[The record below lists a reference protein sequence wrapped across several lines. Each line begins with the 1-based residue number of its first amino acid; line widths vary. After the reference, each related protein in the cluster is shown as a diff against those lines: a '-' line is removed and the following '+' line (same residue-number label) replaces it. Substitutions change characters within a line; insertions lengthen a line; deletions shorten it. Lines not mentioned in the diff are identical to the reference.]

1 MDARQTDQA
10 PQTIQLS
17 DYRPP
22 AWVIEHVALTFELE
36 ASSTRV
42 LSTLKLSPNPE
53 AQPGQPIRL
62 DGEALELLSIS
73 RDGVALSEADYVRD
87 EDSLTLEANGPTV
100 LHIETAI
107 NPAANTR
114 LEGLYVS
121 SGNFCTQCEAEGFRR
136 ITYFPDRPDVM
147 TRFTVTMRAD
157 KTAYPVLLSNGN
169 LVSQQDLDGGRHEA
183 VWDDPHPKPSY
194 LFALVA
200 GALDCLVDSFTTQ
213 SGRTVALRIFVEKGE
228 TPRAAYAMDALKRSM
243 KWDEDTYG
251 REYDLDLFNIVA
263 VSDFNMG
270 AMENK
275 SLNVFNAKFILA
287 DPETATDMDYAF
299 IESVV
304 AHEYFHNWS
313 GNRVTCRDWFQLS
326 LKEGFTVFRDQHFS
340 ADMRSAPVQRIQD
353 VRQLRARQFPEDA
366 GPLAHPVRP
375 ESYIEINNFYTATVY
390 EKGAEVVRML
400 QRLVG
405 TAGFREGSD
414 LYFDRHDG
422 QAVTCEHF
430 VRAMEDATGR
440 DLGHFMRWYSQAG
453 TPHVTYTGTY
463 DERAQRY
470 VLSVRQETSPTP
482 GEPAKDPLV
491 IPLGLGLVG
500 PDGRDLEG
508 VSPDPAAQILQSAE
522 QTITFDNVPTRPVLS
537 VNRGFAAPVIVHRE
551 LGDDDAAHLMAFDP
565 DPFARFEA
573 AQSFATRL
581 VLGWVSALQAGR
593 GLEPADRFI
602 EAFGTVLKDEGLD
615 PAFKAELLS
624 LPSEDYLADQ
634 MATVDVDRIHMARER
649 LMQALAQEHR
659 DALMATYHGLQSN
672 APFSP
677 DAQSAGERALKNTAL
692 MLLARLESDREA
704 APLPHTAFDGA
715 TNMTDRMAA
724 LHALNLQSNES
735 ARAEA
740 LDSFYQRFE
749 KNPHVIDKWF
759 VVQAVRPHAETLSAV
774 EALLDHPA
782 FSMKNPNKVRS
793 LIGAYASSNPVGFHR
808 ADGAGYRF
816 LADRILALDA
826 INPQIAARL
835 VAPLGQWRRFD
846 AARASAMKDALDAI
860 LTAQGS
866 RSKDVYEMAS
876 KARSA

>member
-17 DYRPP
+17 AYRPP
-22 AWVIEHVALTFELE
+22 AWQVEHIGLVFELE
-36 ASSTRV
+36 PARTRV
-42 LSTLKLSPNPE
+42 LSTLKLSPNPD
-53 AQPGQPIRL
+53 AQAGQPIRL
-62 DGEALELLSIS
+62 DGEALELVSIKKDGIRLDETQYA
-73 RDGVALSEADYVRD
+73 RDD
-87 EDSLTLEANGPTV
+87 ESLTLEADGPVT
-100 LHIETAI
+100 LEIETLI

-121 SGNFCTQCEAEGFRR
+121 GGNFCTQCEAEGFRR

-147 TRFTVTMRAD
+147 TRFTVTLRAD
-157 KTAYPVLLSNGN
+157 KDAYPVLLSNGN
-169 LVSQQDLDGGRHEA
+169 LVSEQDLADGRHEA

-200 GALDCLVDSFTTQ
+200 GSLDCLEDRFTTR
-213 SGRTVALRIFVEKGE
+213 SNRDVALRIFVEKGE
-228 TPRAAYAMDALKRSM
+228 APRAAYAMDALKRSM
-243 KWDEDTYG
+243 AWDEEVYG

-275 SLNVFNAKFILA
+275 SLNIFNAKFILA

-326 LKEGFTVFRDQHFS
+326 LKEGFTVFRDQQFS

-400 QRLVG
+400 HRLVG
-405 TAGFREGSD
+405 AEGFRKGSD

-422 QAVTCEHF
+422 QAVTCEDF
-430 VRAMEDATGR
+430 VGAMEAATGR

-453 TPHVTYTGTY
+453 TPHLSYEAHY
-463 DERAQRY
+463 DDAARRY
-470 VLSVRQETSPTP
+470 VLTVRQETRPTP
-482 GEPAKDPLV
+482 GEPAKQALV
-491 IPLGLGLVG
+491 VPLGLGLVG
-500 PDGRDLEG
+500 PDGHDLTG
-508 VSPDPAAQILQSAE
+508 VTPDPANQILQKAE
-522 QTITFDNVPTRPVLS
+522 QTITFEGVTARPVLS
-537 VNRGFAAPVIVHRE
+537 VNRGFAAPVVVHRD
-551 LGDDDAAHLMAFDP
+551 LSDADAAHLMAHDP

-573 AQSFATRL
+573 AQSYASQI
-581 VLGWVSALQAGR
+581 VLGWVGALQSGQA
-593 GLEPADRFI
+593 LAPADQFI
-602 EAFGTVLKDEGLD
+602 DAYGAVLADETID
-615 PAFKAELLS
+615 AAFKAELLS

-634 MATVDVDRIHMARER
+634 MAVVDVDHIHLARER
-649 LMQALAQEHR
+649 LMQALAERHR
-659 DALMATYHGLQSN
+659 DQLMATYHGLSTN

-677 DAQSAGERALKNTAL
+677 DAHSAGERALKNSAL

-704 APLPHTAFDGA
+704 APLPRDAFVGA

-724 LHALNLQSNES
+724 LHALNLQSDEG

-740 LDSFYQRFE
+740 LAAFYDRF
-749 KNPHVIDKWF
+749 KDNPHVIDKWF
-759 VVQAVRPHAETLSAV
+759 AVQAVRPHATTLDAV
-774 EALLDHPA
+774 QALMGHTA
-782 FSMKNPNKVRS
+782 FSIKNPNKVRS
-793 LIGAYASSNPVGFHR
+793 LIGAYASSNPIGFHR
-808 ADGAGYRF
+808 ADGAGYQF
-816 LADRILALDA
+816 LADRILELDA

-846 AARASAMKDALDAI
+846 EARAGAMKDALDAI
-860 LTAQGS
+860 LTARGS

>member
-1 MDARQTDQA
+1 MDARQTEQA
-10 PQTIQLS
+10 PQTIRLS
-17 DYRPP
+17 EYRPP
-22 AWVIEHVALTFELE
+22 AWLVEHVALDFELE
-36 ASSTRV
+36 PGRTQV
-42 LSTLKLSPNPE
+42 TSTLALIPNPD
-53 AQPGQPIRL
+53 ARTGQPIHL
-62 DGEALELLSIS
+62 DGEDLELIEIRKNGTALRPDDYT
-73 RDGVALSEADYVRD
+73 RDDAG
-87 EDSLTLEANGPTV
+87 LTLEADGPTTLEIV
-100 LHIETAI
+100 TAI

-157 KTAYPVLLSNGN
+157 KAACPVLLSNGN
-169 LVSQQDLDGGRHEA
+169 LVSQKDLPDGRHEA
-183 VWDDPHPKPSY
+183 VWDDPFPKPCY

-200 GALDCLVDSFTTQ
+200 GNLDCLEDSFTTC

-228 TPRAAYAMDALKRSM
+228 ADRARYAMDALKRSM
-243 KWDEDTYG
+243 AWDEEVYG

-326 LKEGFTVFRDQHFS
+326 LKEGFTVFRDQQFS

-353 VRQLRARQFPEDA
+353 VRMLRSRQFPEDA

-400 QRLVG
+400 HRLVG
-405 TAGFREGSD
+405 AEGFRKGSD

-422 QAVTCEHF
+422 QAVTCEDF
-430 VRAMEDATGR
+430 VTAMADATGR
-440 DLGHFMRWYSQAG
+440 DLSQFLRWYSQAG
-453 TPHVTYTGTY
+453 TPTLSFEGAY
-463 DERAQRY
+463 DAGAQRY
-470 VLSVRQETSPTP
+470 TLTVRQETAPTP
-482 GEPAKDPLV
+482 GEPAKQPLV

-500 PDGRDLEG
+500 PEGRDLDG
-508 VSPDPAAQILQSAE
+508 VTPAPHSQILQTDS
-522 QTITFDNVPTRPVLS
+522 QTITFEGVTAPPVLS
-537 VNRGFAAPVIVHRE
+537 VNRGFAAPVTIRRTLSDE
-551 LGDDDAAHLMAFDP
+551 DAAHLMAHDS
-565 DPFARFEA
+565 DPFARWEA
-573 AQSFATRL
+573 AQGFACKTI
-581 VLGWVSALQAGR
+581 LGWVEALQADR
-593 GLEPADRFI
+593 GLDTAERFI
-602 EAFGTVLKDEGLD
+602 AAFGTALADPAID
-615 PAFKAELLS
+615 PAFKAELLT

-634 MATVDVDRIHMARER
+634 MSIVDVERIHMARER
-649 LMQALAQEHR
+649 LLTALATQHR
-659 DALMATYHGLQSN
+659 SALLDLYHGLQSN
-672 APFSP
+672 EPFSP
-677 DAQSAGERALKNTAL
+677 DADAAGGRALKNCAL
-692 MLLARLESDREA
+692 MLLARLEDDREA
-704 APLPHTAFDGA
+704 APLPAQAFDAA

-724 LHALNLQSNES
+724 LHALNLQSDEA
-735 ARAEA
+735 ARTRALEA
-740 LDSFYQRFE
+740 FYARFE
-749 KNPHVIDKWF
+749 SNPHVIDKWF
-759 VVQAVRPHAETLSAV
+759 AVQASRPHAETLNDV
-774 EALLDHPA
+774 RALLLHPA
-782 FSMKNPNKVRS
+782 FSIRNPNKVRS
-793 LIGAYASSNPVGFHR
+793 LVGAYASSNPVGFHR
-808 ADGAGYRF
+808 ADGAGYQF
-816 LADRILALDA
+816 LAERILELDA
-826 INPQIAARL
+826 LNPQIAARL

-846 AARASAMKDALDAI
+846 AARAGAMKDALDTI
-860 LTAQGS
+860 LTAEGA